1 MLSVPGY
8 RRLWYYALLFFHA
21 NTFENVVAGWAVLVL
36 TGSPFAVGLVGFCR
50 ALPMFVLGLV
60 LSAVAER
67 YPGAAVLLGVQAT
80 SFLGAAALAAL
91 FTVGHPQLWQVCFLT
106 GLLGCAFA
114 CDFSVRRTLIAGL
127 IAPERFANAMAL
139 ETMTL

>member
-1 MLSVPGY
+1 MRTHERRVASEAMQAVPLGRVGTAVDRLLPSVLTVPSY

-21 NTFENVVAGWAVLVL
+21 NTFETVVAGWAVLVL

-50 ALPMFVLGLV
+50 ALPMFVLGLA

-67 YPGAAVLLGVQAT
+67 FPGGAVLLGVQAT

-91 FTVGHPQLWQVCFLT
+91 
-106 GLLGCAFA
+106 
-114 CDFSVRRTLIAGL
+114 
-127 IAPERFANAMAL
+127 
-139 ETMTL
+139 